1 MGEKNNPND
10 QKPRNWGE
18 NARNYRGELSEQSKE
33 RRRQKKLNET
43 SEGLV
48 EGLRKT
54 GGHLPR
60 KKIKP
65 TKKR

>member
-1 MGEKNNPND
+1 MALKNDPKD
-10 QKPRNWGE
+10 QDARGGARNW
-18 NARNYRGELSEQSKE
+18 RGVESEQSKE